1 MTPTPPRPEPRGLR
15 AMFLLRPAPRTWHV
29 ALRTMLSIVV
39 PASVGY
45 ATGHLSLGLLAAVG
59 GFASLFGGGRP
70 YGYRTRLLLLVSLGE
85 ALAVALGIWAEQV
98 PWLGVLTVTLIAM
111 IATWVC
117 LAFAVVPGAYQFALC
132 CATGTALHAEGADPL
147 QSGLLVLAGGL
158 FATLLQLTGALVDRH
173 GPERQAVAR
182 AADRVADFVDAVGG
196 PDADGL
202 QHQAALAMQQAWTV
216 LVAEQPVASRSG
228 HARPAEGLLRLRE
241 IGRTLQLVLADAMRR
256 GTPDPGA
263 AGRARQLGWQARR
276 KHGPRQRGVLF
287 ALPLG
292 RPHPGRVLLTALE
305 PGSRTFLVLVRV
317 GVAALVSGVLASALG
332 LSHAYWAVATSVLVL
347 ATGFDQR
354 RTVQRGLERSAGTVL
369 GVGAVALILRAEPT
383 GPALIAVIAVVIY
396 GAQLLI
402 PRNYTAA
409 AALITCSALLMAVG
423 GSSQDPADLLLARAL
438 DTLIGA
444 GVALSVFALV
454 SRKTPAAWLPD
465 ALAATV
471 KAAADVVDQLTPDR
485 VVSTAGL
492 RARRELERCVTR
504 LGETSTNNLNG
515 FPAQREAAERLW
527 PVVVAGER
535 LAYRVL
541 AEAYRLEES
550 GSHAGSAPGRARLQQ
565 AGPPPSAGL
574 RRLAAGIRHGGRTSG
589 LGDVPS
595 FVSRDV
601 GDLRR
606 VLVG

>member
-1 MTPTPPRPEPRGLR
+1 
-15 AMFLLRPAPRTWHV
+15 MFLLRRAPRTWHL

-45 ATGHLSLGLLAAVG
+45 ATGHLSLGLLVAVG

-70 YGYRTRLLLLVSLGE
+70 YAYRTRLLVLVSLGE
-85 ALAVALGIWAEQV
+85 ALAVALGIWAEEV
-98 PWLGVLTVTLIAM
+98 PWAGVLVVTLIAVV
-111 IATWVC
+111 ATWIC
-117 LAFAVVPGAYQFALC
+117 NAFAVVPGAYQFALC
-132 CATGTALHAEGADPL
+132 CATGTALHAESADPV

-173 GPERQAVAR
+173 GPERQAVAH
-182 AADRVADFVDAVGG
+182 AADAVADFVDAVGG
-196 PDADGL
+196 PGSDEL
-202 QHQAALAMQQAWTV
+202 QHAAALAMQQAWTV

-228 HARPAEGLLRLRE
+228 RARPPEGLLRLRE
-241 IGRTLQLVLADAMRR
+241 ISRTLQLVLADALRR

-276 KHGPRQRGVLF
+276 RRGPRQRGVLF

-305 PGSRTFLVLVRV
+305 PGSRSFLVLVRV
-317 GVAALVSGVLASALG
+317 AVASLVSGVLASALG

-369 GVGAVALILRAEPT
+369 GVGAVALVLRADPV
-383 GPALIAVIAVVIY
+383 GPVLVAVVAVVVY
-396 GAQLLI
+396 GAQLLV
-402 PRNYTAA
+402 PRNYAA
-409 AALITCSALLMAVG
+409 AAVLITCSALLMGVA
-423 GSSQDPADLLLARAL
+423 GSTQDAGELLLARAL

-465 ALAATV
+465 ALAAALE
-471 KAAADVVDQLTPDR
+471 AAADAVDQLTPDR
-485 VVSTAGL
+485 VVSPAGL
-492 RARRELERCVTR
+492 RARRDLERSVTR
-504 LGETSTNNLNG
+504 LRETSTNNLNG
-515 FPAQREAAERLW
+515 FPAQRDAAERLW

-550 GSHAGSAPGRARLQQ
+550 GGREGSAEGRARLTD
-565 AGPPPSAGL
+565 AGPPPSEGL
-574 RRLAAGIRHGGRTSG
+574 RRLATRIRHGGPATG

-606 VLVG
+606 VLLV

>member
-1 MTPTPPRPEPRGLR
+1 MALFRR
-15 AMFLLRPAPRTWHV
+15 APRTWHL

-45 ATGHLSLGLLAAVG
+45 ATGHFSLGLLAAVG
-59 GFASLFGGGRP
+59 GFTSLFGGGRP

-85 ALAVALGIWAEQV
+85 AVAVALGIWAEQV
-98 PWLGVLTVTLIAM
+98 PWLGVVIVTVIAVA
-111 IATWVC
+111 ATWVC
-117 LAFAVVPGAYQFALC
+117 NAFAVVPGAYQFALC
-132 CATGTALHAEGADPL
+132 CATGTALHAEGADPVR
-147 QSGLLVLAGGL
+147 SGLIVLAGGM
-158 FATLLQLTGALVDRH
+158 FATGLQLTGALVDRH
-173 GPERQAVAR
+173 GPEREAVAQ
-182 AADRVADFVDAVGG
+182 AADAVADVVDALGG
-196 PDADGL
+196 PYADEL
-202 QHQAALAMQQAWTV
+202 QRRAALAMQQAWTV

-228 HARPAEGLLRLRE
+228 RRRPSEGLLRLRE
-241 IGRTLQLVLADAMRR
+241 ISRTLQLVLADALRR

-292 RPHPGRVLLTALE
+292 RPASATVLLSALE
-305 PGSRTFLVLVRV
+305 PGSRSFLVLVRV
-317 GVAALVSGVLASALG
+317 GVAAVVSGVLASALG

-347 ATGFDQR
+347 ASGFDQR

-369 GVGAVALILRAEPT
+369 GVGAVALILT
-383 GPALIAVIAVVIY
+383 GHPNGPVLIAVVGVVVY
-396 GAQLLI
+396 GAQLLV
-402 PRNYTAA
+402 PRNYAA
-409 AALITCSALLMAVG
+409 AAVLITCSALLMGLGA
-423 GSSQDPADLLLARAL
+423 SSQSAGELMLARAL

-471 KAAADVVDQLTPDR
+471 DAAADVVDRLTPEQ
-485 VVSTAGL
+485 VAAPAGL
-492 RARRELERCVTR
+492 RARRDLERCVTR
-504 LGETSTNNLNG
+504 LGETYRNNLNG
-515 FPAQREAAERLW
+515 FGAQRDAAEQLW

-550 GSHAGSAPGRARLQQ
+550 ARAGSDAGRARLQQ
-565 AGPPPSAGL
+565 TGPPPSGGL
-574 RRLAAGIRHGGRTSG
+574 RQLAEGLRHGGKATG

-606 VLVG
+606 VLTR

>member
-1 MTPTPPRPEPRGLR
+1 
-15 AMFLLRPAPRTWHV
+15 MFLLRRAPRTWHL

-45 ATGHLSLGLLAAVG
+45 ATGHFDLGLLAAVG

-70 YGYRTRLLLLVSLGE
+70 YAYRARLLVLVSLGE
-85 ALAVALGIWAEQV
+85 AVAVALGIWAEQV
-98 PWLGVLTVTLIAM
+98 PWAGVVAVTVIAVV
-111 IATWVC
+111 ATWVC
-117 LAFAVVPGAYQFALC
+117 LAFSVVPGAYQFALC

-147 QSGLLVLAGGL
+147 ISGLLVLAGGL
-158 FATLLQLTGALVDRH
+158 FATLLQLTGALADRH
-173 GPERQAVAR
+173 GPERQAVAH
-182 AADRVADFVDAVGG
+182 AADAVADFVDAVGG
-196 PDADGL
+196 PDADEL
-202 QHQAALAMQQAWTV
+202 QHRAAVAMQQAWTV

-228 HARPAEGLLRLRE
+228 RRRPSEGLLRLRE
-241 IGRTLQLVLADAMRR
+241 IGRTLQLLLADTMRH
-256 GTPDPGA
+256 GTRDPGA
-263 AGRARQLGWQARR
+263 AGRARQLAWQARR
-276 KHGPRQRGVLF
+276 RRGPRQRGVLF

-292 RPHPGRVLLTALE
+292 RPHPGRVLLTTLE
-305 PGSRTFLVLVRV
+305 PGSRAFLVLVRV
-317 GVAALVSGVLASALG
+317 GLASLVSGVLASALG

-347 ATGFDQR
+347 STGFDQR

-369 GVGAVALILRAEPT
+369 GVGAVALILRADPT
-383 GPALIAVIAVVIY
+383 GPVLIAVVAVVIY
-396 GAQLLI
+396 GAQLLV
-402 PRNYTAA
+402 PRNYAA
-409 AALITCSALLMAVG
+409 AAVLITCSALLMGVAGSPQGAV
-423 GSSQDPADLLLARAL
+423 DLLVARAL

-465 ALAATV
+465 ALAATLE
-471 KAAADVVDQLTPDR
+471 AAADAVDQLTPDR
-485 VVSTAGL
+485 VVSPAGL
-492 RARRELERCVTR
+492 RARRDLERCVTR
-504 LGETSTNNLNG
+504 LDETGTNNLNG
-515 FPAQREAAERLW
+515 FPAQRDAAERLW
-527 PVVVAGER
+527 PVVVAAER

-550 GSHAGSAPGRARLQQ
+550 HAHEGSAEGRARLRR

-574 RRLAAGIRHGGRTSG
+574 RRLADGIRHGGPTTG

-606 VLVG
+606 VLLG

>member
-1 MTPTPPRPEPRGLR
+1 
-15 AMFLLRPAPRTWHV
+15 MFLLRTAPRTWHV
-29 ALRTMLSIVV
+29 ALRTMLSVVV
-39 PASVGY
+39 PASVGL
-45 ATGHLSLGLLAAVG
+45 AAGRFDLGLLAAVG

-70 YGYRTRLLLLVSLGE
+70 YAYRARLLVLVSLGE
-85 ALAVALGIWAEQV
+85 AVAVALGIWAEQL
-98 PWLGVLTVTLIAM
+98 PWLGVVAVTLIAVV
-111 IATWVC
+111 ATWVC
-117 LAFAVVPGAYQFALC
+117 LAFAVVPGAYQFVLC
-132 CATGTALHAEGADPL
+132 CATGTVLHAQGADPVR
-147 QSGLLVLAGGL
+147 SGLLVLAGGL
-158 FATLLQLTGALVDRH
+158 FATVLQLTGALVDRH
-173 GPERQAVAR
+173 GPERQAVAH
-182 AADRVADFVDAVGG
+182 AAEEVAAYVDGVGG
-196 PDADGL
+196 PDSDER
-202 QHQAALAMQQAWTV
+202 QHRAALAMQQAWTV

-228 HARPAEGLLRLRE
+228 RRRPADGLLRLRE

-256 GTPDPGA
+256 QTPDPGA

-276 KHGPRQRGVLF
+276 KQGPRLRGVLF

-292 RPHPGRVLLTALE
+292 RPQPGRVLLTALE

-317 GVAALVSGVLASALG
+317 GVASLASGVLASALG

-347 ATGFDQR
+347 ATGLDQR

-369 GVGAVALILRAEPT
+369 GVGAVALILRG
-383 GPALIAVIAVVIY
+383 GPNGAVLVAVVAVVVY
-396 GAQLLI
+396 GAQLLV

-409 AALITCSALLMAVG
+409 AVLITCSALLMGVA
-423 GSSQDPADLLLARAL
+423 GSAQDAGALLVARAL

-465 ALAATV
+465 ALAAAV
-471 KAAADVVDQLTPDR
+471 GAAADAVDQLTPDR
-485 VVSTAGL
+485 VASPAGL
-492 RARRELERCVTR
+492 RARRDLERSVTR
-504 LGETSTNNLNG
+504 LRETSTNNLNG

-527 PVVVAGER
+527 PVVVAAER

-550 GSHAGSAPGRARLQQ
+550 GTRPGSGSNEGRARLQQ
-565 AGPPPSAGL
+565 AGPPPSEGL
-574 RRLAAGIRHGGRTSG
+574 RRLADGIRHGGPATG
-589 LGDVPS
+589 LDEVPS

-606 VLVG
+606 VLA